1 MKYISELISILEK
14 FEKNNIYYKLNK
26 IRDNSLMI
34 EVVVPGERWEIEL
47 VSYDNKDF
55 TIEIEKFKSDGS
67 MYGVESLEELLQKF
81 GEQ

>member
-1 MKYISELISILEK
+1 MMKYISELISILEK

-67 MYGVESLEELLQKF
+67 MYGVESLEELFQKF
-81 GEQ
+81 GD